1 MAVARRIRRRG
12 WMNAAN
18 KTNQTVEPRRPVVR
32 HLAVRSRTGG
42 SLAEAKAYVFV
53 VEGAVIDTVLPS
65 VNCWLQ
71 TLAEFGFTFRTADV
85 HRYHGMDPEGLLD
98 RLLPADESPETKEFI
113 LAKYRA
119 RWVAEVVPL
128 LRPFPGVRELIGDL
142 VSRGAKVALVTTAR
156 GEELAQYRALLGLDD
171 PTSVQVVSGD
181 DVARG
186 MPHPDLLAGALDRLG
201 VRQPGDVLLVGAS
214 PFDAEAGHAARMRSV
229 GMLSGLFAR
238 ADLIDAGCQ
247 AVFLDA
253 RSLQL
258 ALAAPEIA
266 A

>member
-1 MAVARRIRRRG
+1 
-12 WMNAAN
+12 MNAAN

-98 RLLPADESPETKEFI
+98 RLLPDDESPETKEFI
-113 LAKYRA
+113 LSKYRA

-156 GEELAQYRALLGLDD
+156 GEELAQYRTLLGLDD
-171 PTSVQVVSGD
+171 ATPVQVVSGD
-181 DVARG
+181 DVTRG